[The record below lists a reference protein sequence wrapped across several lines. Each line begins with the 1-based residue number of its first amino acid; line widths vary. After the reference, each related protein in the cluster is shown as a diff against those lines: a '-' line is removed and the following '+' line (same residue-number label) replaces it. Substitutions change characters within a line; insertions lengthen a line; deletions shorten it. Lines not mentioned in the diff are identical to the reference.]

1 MTFTTT
7 NRFNTT
13 AFAIAAA
20 AFAVLHG
27 SMLMGFDHV
36 ANNAQKSIDASTQLA
51 KTQITPRAVT
61 LETVVISSRR
71 A

>member
-1 MTFTTT
+1 MTFTAT

-13 AFAIAAA
+13 AFAIAAI

-36 ANNAQKSIDASTQLA
+36 ASNWQKSIEASTQLA
-51 KTQITPRAVT
+51 KTQNAPRAVT
-61 LETVVISSRR
+61 LDTVVISSRR

>member
-1 MTFTTT
+1 MTFNTAR
-7 NRFNTT
+7 RFNTT

-27 SMLMGFDHV
+27 GMLMGFEHV
-36 ANNAQKSIDASTQLA
+36 ASNGHKIIDESTQVA
-51 KTQITPRAVT
+51 KTQITPRTVT
-61 LETVVISSRR
+61 LETVVITSRR

>member
-1 MTFTTT
+1 MTYTAT
-7 NRFNTT
+7 NRFNIT
-13 AFAIAAA
+13 AFAIAAT

-36 ANNAQKSIDASTQLA
+36 ASSGHKSTDAGTQVA

-61 LETVVISSRR
+61 LDTVVISSRR